1 MSANDRREDE
11 LVPMRI
17 IGLAMD
23 PFNNSPIVLLRD
35 KRPLFEIIAAMRKKR
50 AATQP
55 SPPQQ
60 DDILSQD
67 NLNLYRINPSFDLSS
82 IEILDEDPSSED
94 DLYIEEVDASEQ
106 IADASEEVDA
116 LKNSID
122 SEDVDVSEDIA
133 ALSQNPSF
141 SKEIVNASKK
151 ADTSEEI
158 AVVGTS
164 GASEDADE
172 AQADDVEESRTFD
185 DLAEV
190 SAQQTSES
198 SEVSASTAKTPK
210 RRALRAEDVE
220 RMLAAMQG
228 GPQVRI
234 PHPSSQGQQDQQEQ
248 TTETAEPSEVA
259 MRSKRSTDSEDSI
272 DSSDQKSPRA
282 VERDR
287 EGEEDDERRALLP
300 IWIGEA
306 EANAIATE
314 LLGIATPRPMTH
326 DLLKQAIAAMGGAV
340 ARVIV
345 TDIRENTFYAAIEV
359 RRSAEEVISLDA
371 RPSDAL
377 ALALRFGAD
386 IFVHDRVLEKTQQR
400 EKSPAKEIKELDEV
414 QEERWKDSLQRRNE
428 DSLDK
433 YKQ

>member
-1 MSANDRREDE
+1 MSANDKREDE

-55 SPPQQ
+55 PPPQK

-67 NLNLYRINPSFDLSS
+67 NLSSYRFNPSFDLSS
-82 IEILDEDPSSED
+82 IEIVDDDPSSED
-94 DLYIEEVDASEQ
+94 AFDSEEADASED
-106 IADASEEVDA
+106 IADAS
-116 LKNSID
+116 
-122 SEDVDVSEDIA
+122 
-133 ALSQNPSF
+133 Q
-141 SKEIVNASKK
+141 K
-151 ADTSEEI
+151 AD
-158 AVVGTS
+158 
-164 GASEDADE
+164 ASEGIADASQKADASEGAEE

-185 DLAEV
+185 DLASV

-198 SEVSASTAKTPK
+198 FEALPSTAKTPK
-210 RRALRAEDVE
+210 KRALRAEEVE

-234 PHPSSQGQQDQQEQ
+234 PHPSSREQQDPQEQ
-248 TTETAEPSEVA
+248 STEASDTSADA
-259 MRSKRSTDSEDSI
+259 MDSVDSV
-272 DSSDQKSPRA
+272 DERDSMGSSDERVDRA
-282 VERDR
+282 VERD
-287 EGEEDDERRALLP
+287 GEEDDERRALLP

-400 EKSPAKEIKELDEV
+400 EKSSTKEIKELNEV

>member
-1 MSANDRREDE
+1 MSANDKREDE

-55 SPPQQ
+55 PPPQK

-67 NLNLYRINPSFDLSS
+67 NLSSYRFNPSFDLSS
-82 IEILDEDPSSED
+82 IEIVDDDPSSED
-94 DLYIEEVDASEQ
+94 AFDSEEADASED
-106 IADASEEVDA
+106 IADAS
-116 LKNSID
+116 
-122 SEDVDVSEDIA
+122 
-133 ALSQNPSF
+133 Q
-141 SKEIVNASKK
+141 K
-151 ADTSEEI
+151 AD
-158 AVVGTS
+158 
-164 GASEDADE
+164 ASEGAEE

-185 DLAEV
+185 DLASV

-198 SEVSASTAKTPK
+198 FEALPSTAKTPK
-210 RRALRAEDVE
+210 KRALRAEEVE

-234 PHPSSQGQQDQQEQ
+234 PHPSSREQQDPQEQ
-248 TTETAEPSEVA
+248 STEASDTSADA
-259 MRSKRSTDSEDSI
+259 MDSVDSV
-272 DSSDQKSPRA
+272 DERDPMGSSDERVDRA
-282 VERDR
+282 VERD
-287 EGEEDDERRALLP
+287 GEEDDERRALLP

-400 EKSPAKEIKELDEV
+400 EKSSTKEIKELNEV